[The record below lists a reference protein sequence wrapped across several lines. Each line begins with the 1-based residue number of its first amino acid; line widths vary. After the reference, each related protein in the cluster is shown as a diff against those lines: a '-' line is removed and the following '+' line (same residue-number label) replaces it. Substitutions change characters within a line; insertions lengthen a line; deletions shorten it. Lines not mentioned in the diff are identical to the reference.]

1 MIRTFFFILFSF
13 FLSNCSL
20 NEDSKLWKTKNIQK
34 DKNIT
39 TILTEEKKFS
49 KEFNPKI
56 KLDLPKAKNRI
67 IDNLNNFGSLEYS
80 GSLNKIGVFKFSK
93 FKNINQ
99 LNFEPIFLK
108 NSLIFFDNTGTIIR
122 YDNNQKI
129 IWKKNYYSKSEKKI
143 NPKLTFKI
151 NKNKLIIIDNL
162 AKLHLINLENGNLI
176 WSKNS
181 DYPFNSEIK
190 VYNDMFFAVDYKN
203 IIRCFKLEDGSEC
216 WSLQTENSLTVSAS
230 KYSIITINGQVIF
243 NNSVGDITAIDIETG
258 LITWQ
263 LPTQNSNIINE
274 TYSFRTSKLVSDGN
288 SIYFSNNKNEIYSIN
303 SENGSINWKNK
314 INSNLTPIII
324 QNLIFTISE
333 DGFLYTIEKK
343 QGNIIRVNDIY
354 KDYKPKKRK
363 DIKPV
368 GFTIG
373 RDLLYLSNNDGKLI
387 VVQLT
392 SGSVLKVEK
401 ISSDLVS
408 KPFIYDKNLFVI
420 KNGSIIKY
428 N

>member
-39 TILTEEKKFS
+39 SVLTEEKKFS

-56 KLDLPKAKNRI
+56 KLDLPKVKNRF

-80 GSLNKIGVFKFSK
+80 GLLNKIGVFKFSK

-190 VYNDMFFAVDYKN
+190 VYNDMFFVVDYKN

-263 LPTQNSNIINE
+263 LPTQSSNIINE

-363 DIKPV
+363 NIKPV

-401 ISSDLVS
+401 ISSDFVS